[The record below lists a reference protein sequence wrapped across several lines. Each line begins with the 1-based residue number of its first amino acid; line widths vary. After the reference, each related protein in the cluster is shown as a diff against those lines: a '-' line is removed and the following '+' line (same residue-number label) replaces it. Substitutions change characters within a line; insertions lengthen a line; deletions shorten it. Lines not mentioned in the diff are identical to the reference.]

1 MVHDV
6 APLHVQRLATR
17 VQPAEVEQR
26 AHLPQQLLGI
36 LVDIL
41 QLSQQIVGSLT
52 VRQLFHDLF
61 QRRYDEC
68 QRRAQVVADIGE
80 ELQFHLRNLFHLL
93 SLHQLALPFRSLPL
107 SFAHV
112 APLQIQGSQNNNC
125 IQYVHG
131 QRTIEWRCHADAQF
145 PWCAHGAVL
154 TTNAQLQGVVARRQ
168 GIERHVVVVGHCPAA
183 HQSYQPVG
191 IAYALDVLQTAR
203 EEFHGQVGCIMAKI
217 DGCGLFVQQ
226 AVAYGNLTDHEVA
239 FFVFGSHQPSRF
251 DAHVSFCAAHQY
263 LALGRTNHSVA
274 VEIELRHAG

>member
-80 ELQFHLRNLFHLL
+80 ELQFHLRYLL
-93 SLHQLALPFRSLPL
+93 YLLALHQLALFLRALL
-107 SFAHV
+107 LTLTHV
-112 APLQIQGSQNNNC
+112 AILQEQQCDGYQRIDD
-125 IQYVHG
+125 VHQCG
-131 QRTIEWRCHADAQF
+131 TIEGWSHADAQF
-145 PWCAHGAVL
+145 AWRAHAAVL
-154 TTNAQLQGVVARRQ
+154 TT
-168 GIERHVVVVGHCPAA
+168 
-183 HQSYQPVG
+183 
-191 IAYALDVLQTAR
+191 
-203 EEFHGQVGCIMAKI
+203 
-217 DGCGLFVQQ
+217 
-226 AVAYGNLTDHEVA
+226 
-239 FFVFGSHQPSRF
+239 
-251 DAHVSFCAAHQY
+251 
-263 LALGRTNHSVA
+263 
-274 VEIELRHAG
+274 HA